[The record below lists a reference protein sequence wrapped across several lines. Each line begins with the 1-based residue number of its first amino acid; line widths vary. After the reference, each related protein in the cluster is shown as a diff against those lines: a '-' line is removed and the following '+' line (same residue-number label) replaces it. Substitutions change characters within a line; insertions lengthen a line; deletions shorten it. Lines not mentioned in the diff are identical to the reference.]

1 MKFQLIFHQ
10 KLKISLNFTTTIIL
24 NVLLMTVYSHG
35 VVLTPFLASFM
46 AALLNSNK
54 GINECWVDSSRR
66 LNMPPSGNL
75 KFPDPDVDSARE
87 VAVLVA
93 CALVSNP
100 DDVQLQPESPHVRQQ
115 FFINKRSTS
124 ERELSASNIV
134 HKCTQHRKLQLNSF
148 HKIEIARTTKK

>member
-1 MKFQLIFHQ
+1 M
-10 KLKISLNFTTTIIL
+10 LNR
-24 NVLLMTVYSHG
+24 LLSPTERWSTRFWG
-35 VVLTPFLASFM
+35 
-46 AALLNSNK
+46 
-54 GINECWVDSSRR
+54 SS
-66 LNMPPSGNL
+66 G
-75 KFPDPDVDSARE
+75 FPDLDVSSALE
-87 VAVLVA
+87 VGVLDA

-148 HKIEIARTTKK
+148 FSFRKLEIARITTKKIQKRAPKHIRPLKKIRKHTLLRFSWTIKGTLFFLARWLITVINAILK